1 MSNNS
6 SEGNLSLR
14 SLVGDTRDAM
24 HEMASRLGEVKALRE
39 ELSSVAAS
47 LESQHSTAMT
57 YKSGADSFRNELGKL
72 TSAVGLGKNGL
83 TLIAMLEQEVIC
95 RRSLEQKV
103 DLVLNQSA
111 KKLRYAYGAIAVLV
125 LSLLA
130 GSVFCGYR
138 LYDLKNAVIE
148 YPRGVTLSNKDVPSQ
163 TIVLPDSES
172 KTVDKPHPK
181 VRSR

>member
-14 SLVGDTRDAM
+14 TLVGDTRDAM
-24 HEMASRLGEVKALRE
+24 HEMSSRLGEVKALRE

-57 YKSGADSFRNELGKL
+57 YKSGADSFRSELGKL

-103 DLVLNQSA
+103 DLVLNQCA

-130 GSVFCGYR
+130 GSVSCGYQ
-138 LYDLKNAVIE
+138 LYNLKSAMIE
-148 YPRGVTLSNKDVPSQ
+148 LSHGVALSNKDVPSQ
-163 TIVLPDSES
+163 KIVLPDSEN
-172 KTVDKPHPK
+172 KMVDKPHAK

>member
-103 DLVLNQSA
+103 DLVLNRSA

-125 LSLLA
+125 LCLLA
-130 GSVFCGYR
+130 GSVFCGYQ
-138 LYDLKNAVIE
+138 LYDLKNSVMENSGRVAL
-148 YPRGVTLSNKDVPSQ
+148 PNKDV
-163 TIVLPDSES
+163 TIPKVVLSDSEG
-172 KTVDKPHPK
+172 KLVDKPHAK
-181 VRSR
+181 SKSC